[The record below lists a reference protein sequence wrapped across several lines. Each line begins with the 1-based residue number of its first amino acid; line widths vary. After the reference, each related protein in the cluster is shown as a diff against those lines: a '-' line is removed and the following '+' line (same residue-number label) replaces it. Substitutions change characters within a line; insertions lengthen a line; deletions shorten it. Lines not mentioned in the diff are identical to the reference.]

1 MSKKRRPLP
10 GGGTP
15 GKGKREE
22 HKTDELLNTD
32 FTTQN
37 GDGQVFMRVSDF
49 LMHGEKNA
57 VPAPVLALLYG
68 YDRDTRKLRKQ
79 IDHEREQGELI
90 LASEHGYY
98 LPSDNPTVAIQEIER
113 FVQRQDA
120 RLYANRRVVKGCKAI
135 LREYERQEV
144 PGQVGPMEGGGE
156 DV

>member
-15 GKGKREE
+15 GKGRKME
-22 HKTDELLNTD
+22 TGISNSDC
-32 FTTQN
+32 TTPN
-37 GDGQVFMRVSDF
+37 GGGQDFMRVSDF
-49 LMHGEKNA
+49 LMHGEENA
-57 VPAPVLALLYG
+57 IPAPVLALLYG
-68 YDRDTRKLRKQ
+68 YDRDTRKLRKE

-120 RLYANRRVVKGCKAI
+120 RLRSNRRALKSCKDI
-135 LREYERQEV
+135 LREYQRQEV
-144 PGQVGPMEGGGE
+144 PGRVGPMEGGGE

>member
-10 GGGTP
+10 GAGTP
-15 GKGKREE
+15 GKGRTEKN
-22 HKTDELLNTD
+22 TGADLLNTD
-32 FTTQN
+32 FTTPN
-37 GDGQVFMRVSDF
+37 GGGQGMRVSDF
-49 LMHGEKNA
+49 LMHGEENA
-57 VPAPVLALLYG
+57 IPAPVLALLYG
-68 YDRDTRKLRKQ
+68 YDRDTRKLRKE

-98 LPSDNPTVAIQEIER
+98 LPSDNPTVAIQEIKQ

-120 RLYANRRVVKGCKAI
+120 RLRSNRRALKGCKAI
-135 LREYERQEV
+135 LREHERQEV